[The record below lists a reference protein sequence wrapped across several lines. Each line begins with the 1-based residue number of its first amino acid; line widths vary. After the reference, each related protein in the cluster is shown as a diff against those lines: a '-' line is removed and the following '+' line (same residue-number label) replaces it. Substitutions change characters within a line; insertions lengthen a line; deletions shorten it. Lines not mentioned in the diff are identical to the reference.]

1 MGFFVRKI
9 LAGGQILEVIEMY
22 NRVYDMFDL
31 FSAADSRN
39 NDFGEGFISSWEYR
53 AASNSITDAHAKG
66 FLHHG
71 Q

>member
-1 MGFFVRKI
+1 
-9 LAGGQILEVIEMY
+9 MY
-22 NRVYDMFDL
+22 NRVHDMFDL